1 VISLKRQKAIL
12 AVSIIVAIGA
22 GIWLLFLY
30 KDTLEEISHRESNK
44 AVLEKDIMDL
54 RSEANKHRKYLD
66 ELRKNPEFQDAVAR
80 RELGYAKEGERVTR
94 FPADE
99 EFSNEE
105 NIQTKIP

>member
-1 VISLKRQKAIL
+1 MIA
-12 AVSIIVAIGA
+12 AVCA
-22 GIWLLFLY
+22 GTWLLFLY

-44 AVLEKDIMDL
+44 AVLEKDIQDL

-94 FPADE
+94 FPPDE
-99 EFSNEE
+99 KLPNED
-105 NIQTKIP
+105 NIRITRP